1 MAVRLRDWRDDL
13 LFAQDFLIRCEYF
26 MLAQNIMFSRRL
38 PEPPGIAQFRD
49 KAKLFTPAIKGLP
62 LWSFSS
68 WQRFSLSLFL
78 LLVPA
83 F

>member
-49 KAKLFTPAIKGLP
+49 KAELFISRHKRLP
-62 LWSFSS
+62 L
-68 WQRFSLSLFL
+68 
-78 LLVPA
+78 
-83 F
+83 